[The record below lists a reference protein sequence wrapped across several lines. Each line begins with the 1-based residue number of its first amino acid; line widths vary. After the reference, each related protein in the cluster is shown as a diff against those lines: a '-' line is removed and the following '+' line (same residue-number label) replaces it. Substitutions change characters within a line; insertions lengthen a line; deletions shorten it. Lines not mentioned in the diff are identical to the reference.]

1 MEEFKRAKMCQPNAE
16 PLKYPTLKP
25 SSAHTDHFIRLWMKR
40 VGRFEVVV
48 AGNEGGAFLL
58 PSPFVRSWVMSLL
71 SAWNQ
76 LVESSPPSGWGTL
89 FPVAYKISS
98 LLYPKIL

>member
-40 VGRFEVVV
+40 VGRFEVMV

-58 PSPFVRSWVMSLL
+58 PSPFVHSWVMSLL
-71 SAWNQ
+71 SACNQ